1 MLPTPVMEQVQ
12 AELLDFNNLG
22 VSIIEVSHRSP
33 DFDQLINET
42 DVLLRELMSLPD
54 NYKICYVAG
63 GARMQFSGMPMNL
76 INRVPSRKALY
87 FETGNFAGLARK
99 EAERYANVK
108 IVASGEATNFDRI
121 PDFSPDDIDQD
132 AAYVHLTSNNTLYGT
147 RWNEFPDTGDVPI
160 VADSTSELLSRDID
174 FTQFGAIYAG
184 FQKNLGPPGIALV
197 VIREDLLG
205 HAMPETPFLLNYE
218 EHVKSHS
225 MANTIDTFAI
235 YVLKLVLEWKKA
247 QGGLS
252 ALEKRNDEKAQLLY
266 DCLDASDFYRAVA
279 HPEHRSKMNVTF
291 HFPNDELLA
300 KFVKEAQA
308 NALYALKGHRKVGGA
323 RASIYNAMPREG
335 VQALVDFM
343 KEFERVNG

>member
-1 MLPTPVMEQVQ
+1 
-12 AELLDFNNLG
+12 
-22 VSIIEVSHRSP
+22 
-33 DFDQLINET
+33 
-42 DVLLRELMSLPD
+42 
-54 NYKICYVAG
+54 
-63 GARMQFSGMPMNL
+63 
-76 INRVPSRKALY
+76 
-87 FETGNFAGLARK
+87 
-99 EAERYANVK
+99 
-108 IVASGEATNFDRI
+108 
-121 PDFSPDDIDQD
+121 
-132 AAYVHLTSNNTLYGT
+132 
-147 RWNEFPDTGDVPI
+147 
-160 VADSTSELLSRDID
+160 
-174 FTQFGAIYAG
+174 
-184 FQKNLGPPGIALV
+184 
-197 VIREDLLG
+197 
-205 HAMPETPFLLNYE
+205 
-218 EHVKSHS
+218 

-308 NALYALKGHRKVGGA
+308 NALYALKGHRKGGGA